1 LSVILRIALSD
12 STRPRGGPATMSGSH
27 KAHGKD
33 DASLTLGPAGPQ
45 VVNLTTYYG
54 RECLRY

>member
-1 LSVILRIALSD
+1 
-12 STRPRGGPATMSGSH
+12 MSGSH